1 MCGILRVFAC
11 GHLKTTAR
19 KNTLPSS
26 FFPHN
31 TSKKKF
37 HPHILILTSPL
48 PLSLSS
54 PLIGS
59 ARATTLLPPP
69 PPRWP
74 RSDGAAQ
81 RLSAAR
87 IRSSA
92 ARIQRRHPSFA
103 LPRATA
109 TMTRWPGFG
118 GAAPLHRSDPAAVPL
133 SRPPPPGSGGTPLF
147 HRTPRDGD
155 DGDDDEVAGIRR
167 HDASPPLRFGGG
179 APLPP
184 SVARIQ
190 WRCTSSAIRHA
201 TTTMRWLGSSSAAP
215 LRLSPQRDGDGDDE
229 TSCGGG
235 DGYVGDSGDDDE
247 LRRQLGFRF
256 FFCDFYFLFWI
267 FIFAC
272 GRHNRPARENVTFAC
287 GCASR
292 T

>member
-19 KNTLPSS
+19 ENTLPSS

-48 PLSLSS
+48 PLSLSPLLSS
-54 PLIGS
+54 PRQRAGDDS
-59 ARATTLLPPP
+59 AAAAAAAEVAKIRRRSAAPLRRSDPVFRRPDPAAPPLFRP
-69 PPRWP
+69 PPRD
-74 RSDGAAQ
+74 SDDDKVAG
-81 RLSAAR
+81 
-87 IRSSA
+87 I
-92 ARIQRRHPSFA
+92 P
-103 LPRATA
+103 
-109 TMTRWPGFG
+109 
-118 GAAPLHRSDPAAVPL
+118 APLHRSDPAAMPL

-167 HDASPPLRFGGG
+167 HDASPPLGFGGG
-179 APLPP
+179 TPLPS

-190 WRCTSSAIRHA
+190 WRCTSSAVHHA

-215 LRLSPQRDGDGDDE
+215 LRLSPRRDGDGDDE

-235 DGYVGDSGDDDE
+235 EGYVGDSGDDDE
-247 LRRQLGFRF
+247 LRRRLGFRF
-256 FFCDFYFLFWI
+256 FFVIFILFFGFLFSHAGDI
-267 FIFAC
+267 TAP
-272 GRHNRPARENVTFAC
+272 HEKM
-287 GCASR
+287 
-292 T
+292 